1 MLNAAFRLVSR
12 RRAFE
17 RALDDPRA
25 AQNKLRRRKPRREP
39 VLFHETTS
47 GTTGAPKSVP
57 YTPSLVAGFTRMF
70 LLWADDVLRHG
81 PRLEHRGFHV
91 VTSTERADTEFLSQ
105 PWRTLVSRYLVPLES
120 PRLEVISVWSPTY
133 LEALL
138 DRMEFPSLKFISA
151 WDMGFAKA
159 SADRVRRRL
168 PHVEFQGKGLLATEG
183 AFTMPW
189 YEAGGHVPL
198 PDVTLYEFESH
209 GRVLALDELSVGADY
224 RLLATG
230 DRVRCTGTFRGSPLL
245 HLLGR
250 GETICDLAGEKLSSA
265 QLDEFPETML
275 LPHPGGRRYIAL
287 TAEDP
292 VRLEARLF
300 LNPHYALARKLGQL
314 GPIETIR
321 VPNLGAAWKL
331 FSGSDKFPSLVV
343 DEKRAQAFLSTV
355 AAPCVLKNI

>member
-1 MLNAAFRLVSR
+1 M
-12 RRAFE
+12 
-17 RALDDPRA
+17 
-25 AQNKLRRRKPRREP
+25 
-39 VLFHETTS
+39 
-47 GTTGAPKSVP
+47 
-57 YTPSLVAGFTRMF
+57 
-70 LLWADDVLRHG
+70 LRHG
-81 PRLEHRGFHV
+81 PRLRHRGFHV

-168 PHVEFQGKGLLATEG
+168 PHVEFQGKGILATEG

-209 GRVLALDELSVGADY
+209 GRVLALDELSVGGEY

-275 LPHPGGRRYIAL
+275 LPHPAGRHYVAL
-287 TAEDP
+287 TAIDP
-292 VRLEARLF
+292 AKIEARLL
-300 LNPHYALARKLGQL
+300 LNPRYALARNLGQL
-314 GPIETIR
+314 GPVEAVR
-321 VPNLGAAWKL
+321 VPRLAQAWKS
-331 FSGSDKFPSLVV
+331 FSGSDKFPALVV
-343 DEKRAQAFLSTV
+343 DEKLARRFLAAVTDPSV
-355 AAPCVLKNI
+355 ASSW